1 MKNNDIKRDVALLYF
16 AHFLS
21 ILLGALTLKVILMS
35 STQADFSNF
44 LIIKRFSVL
53 FAPIITLNL
62 GVALA
67 HFISEKKN
75 FLQIQY
81 F

>member
-1 MKNNDIKRDVALLYF
+1 MKNNDLKKDIALLYF

-21 ILLGALTLKVILMS
+21 ILLGALTLKVILMG
-35 STQADFSNF
+35 STQVDFSNF

-75 FLQIQY
+75 FALD
-81 F
+81 

>member
-1 MKNNDIKRDVALLYF
+1 MKNDNNLKKDVVLLYF
-16 AHFLS
+16 ANFLS
-21 ILLGALTLKVILMS
+21 ILLGALTLKIVLMG
-35 STQADFSNF
+35 STQVDFSNF

-67 HFISEKKN
+67 HFISEKKI
-75 FLQIQY
+75 FA
-81 F
+81 